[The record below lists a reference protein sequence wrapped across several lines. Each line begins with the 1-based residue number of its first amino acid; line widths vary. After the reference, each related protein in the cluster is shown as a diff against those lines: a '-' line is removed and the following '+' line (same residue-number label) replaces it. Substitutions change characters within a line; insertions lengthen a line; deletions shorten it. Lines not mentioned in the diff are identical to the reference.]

1 MSDLSFPDP
10 EVLPAEPPEADQP
23 AKKPHSRLATFLIIG
38 LAAVCL
44 VGLAAMVLVI
54 RQLYQNPAETQGF
67 EQAIDE
73 FMAAASRRDVPAA
86 FAFLSRDGQKQTP
99 RSTLEKMLRG
109 RDFALFDGYQSVHI
123 TAFHSYL
130 VTENGAGQ
138 AQGEAV
144 EVSGEVAYYS
154 NYVGQIKAVLQK
166 QDGDWRIYTF
176 EIKVPIGKY
185 GGMITG

>member
-10 EVLPAEPPEADQP
+10 EVLPAEPPEADR
-23 AKKPHSRLATFLIIG
+23 AANKPHSRLALFLIIG

-44 VGLAAMVLVI
+44 GGLAATVLVI

-73 FMAAASRRDVPAA
+73 FMAAASRRDVPSA

-109 RDFALFDGYQSVHI
+109 RDFALFAGYQSVHI
-123 TAFHSYL
+123 TASHSAS

-138 AQGEAV
+138 AV
-144 EVSGEVAYYS
+144 EVSGEIAYSS

-166 QDGDWRIYTF
+166 QDGDWRIFTF
-176 EIKVPIGKY
+176 EIKVPPGKY